1 MAWELSLW
9 HLKWCSKDYLAFVF
23 SFIGGWWHDK
33 MAWKF
38 FRTSWKQREIASY
51 FVPFQLVRPKLGW
64 EYPWVSKLKVQ
75 CQLNESFR
83 YRMEFSNPSL
93 HTLLFHHSNL
103 ILTHLDII
111 IHWHYLA
118 RENFPNKN
126 LKRNFKNRIH
136 CEYPTASFFGMR
148 WNPLPLP
155 LILSCHHPHYTDVTP
170 TGCFDDK
177 GKCSETSFDGSLNM
191 V

>member
-103 ILTHLDII
+103 ILTHLANHSLTLSSERKFSSQKFKTQFQKPNSLWISHSI
-111 IHWHYLA
+111 FLRHAVKSLA
-118 RENFPNKN
+118 
-126 LKRNFKNRIH
+126 
-136 CEYPTASFFGMR
+136 PTTH
-148 WNPLPLP
+148 
-155 LILSCHHPHYTDVTP
+155 LILSSPPLHRCNTNRM
-170 TGCFDDK
+170 FWW
-177 GKCSETSFDGSLNM
+177 
-191 V
+191 